1 MTDFYHHPLTPKLFL
16 QFLLL
21 GLLCAAIF
29 IPAAAL
35 LHAAGQGV
43 FSMAAGC
50 SFVGILLPMGG
61 HSQALVNFPAATF
74 AATRGSLV
82 YWMGGYL
89 FLTVLFLVIAF
100 FPTAHSLVQ
109 NLFFQIAGFHLA
121 LFGFLKEALVG
132 WRDGQFRMTAEVMGW
147 NPATLG
153 VFMILVG
160 AGFTVLF
167 AVRCVRTP
175 GMSLLGGAG
184 TAFGTAFALWFLPAA
199 LFLAALL
206 VSGPAA
212 WIPLGALSAF
222 VLLLVTLS
230 PLVPQGD
237 KMWPYPTFARP
248 LYGLLLAAAIM
259 VLLAVFLAGW
269 GRGATPLTWGEP
281 GARYSADPGIRL

>member
-1 MTDFYHHPLTPKLFL
+1 MTDFYHHPLTAKLFL

-35 LHAAGQGV
+35 LHAAGQGM

-61 HSQALVNFPAATF
+61 HSQALVNFPSATF
-74 AATRGSLV
+74 AATKGSLV

-89 FLTVLFLVIAF
+89 FLTVLFLLIAF

-132 WRDGQFRMTAEVMGW
+132 WRDGQFRMLVEAMGW
-147 NPATLG
+147 DPVTVG
-153 VFMILVG
+153 VFLIAVG

-175 GMSLLGGAG
+175 GLSLIGGPG
-184 TAFGTAFALWFLPAA
+184 SAFGTAFALWFLPTA
-199 LFLAALL
+199 LFLAGLL
-206 VSGPAA
+206 VPAPAA
-212 WIPLGALSAF
+212 WIPLGAVSAF
-222 VLLLVTLS
+222 VLLMVALS

-237 KMWPYPTFARP
+237 KMWPYPVFARA
-248 LYGLLLAAAIM
+248 LYGLLLVAVVVILA
-259 VLLAVFLAGW
+259 AVFLAGW
-269 GRGATPLTWGEP
+269 GRGPEPLMWG
-281 GARYSADPGIRL
+281 RPGIQFNSDLGTRL